1 MGCKRG
7 GECRKD
13 HREGR
18 WTCRG
23 GELSMQVSS
32 SVCYW
37 NAYARDLV
45 LCKLGFA
52 VMGCHWEENKGSE
65 LDAVTSGG
73 AG

>member
-1 MGCKRG
+1 
-7 GECRKD
+7 
-13 HREGR
+13 
-18 WTCRG
+18 
-23 GELSMQVSS
+23 MQVSS

-52 VMGCHWEENKGSE
+52 VMGFYWEENKGSE